1 MGTDQDPYLYPGTAT
16 LRNRLGLTDDGSLN
30 QAERMLTHAR
40 GREAARMAF
49 PLDADGYRALHK
61 HLFQD
66 LYDWAGEDRTV
77 NIGKGGSLFAH
88 APYVANALAAVF
100 KDLASQSH
108 LKGLPREE
116 FYDRLG
122 HHLNE
127 LNAVHPFREG
137 NGRTMRHH
145 AAQIARDAG
154 HSLRIAS
161 IDRQM
166 WMDAS
171 RHGFTTGDHRPLSAI
186 LAAAAHERDEP
197 VTPRTGPGGM
207 AFLPPRDPPTGQRYR
222 LSLDKARSEL
232 ERYLPAARTE
242 AADRL
247 QKLVKDS
254 APASQIAAAR
264 MELAY
269 MRHAKGPVYQSH
281 LLIYLGQRDVDAVI
295 SDKQTPLQRVREI
308 GAALAT
314 RINAQQPAQVQ
325 RAVRSLERP
334 VLPPGQ
340 SPAHD
345 RLADLF
351 LKNAAEQNRSDPR
364 LAGAQAIVDQVQ
376 AVSRQ
381 RGDGPR
387 LMEGTIDA
395 ARTSIAANIR
405 AGRPFEDG
413 LTLPTQYRSKPPAPD
428 KGRGR

>member
-1 MGTDQDPYLYPGTAT
+1 
-16 LRNRLGLTDDGSLN
+16 
-30 QAERMLTHAR
+30 MLSHAR
-40 GREAARMAF
+40 GREAARMVF

-77 NIGKGGSLFAH
+77 DIGKGGILFAH

-100 KDLASQSH
+100 KDLVGQSH

-116 FYDRLG
+116 FFDRLG

-127 LNAVHPFREG
+127 LNAAHPFREG

-161 IDRQM
+161 IDRQL
-166 WMDAS
+166 WMDAL
-171 RHGFTTGDHRPLSAI
+171 RLGFTTGDHRPLSVL
-186 LAAAAHERDEP
+186 LAAAALERVEP
-197 VTPRTGPGGM
+197 AIPRTGPGGI
-207 AFLPPRDPPTGQRYR
+207 AFLPPRDPPTEQRYR
-222 LSLDKARSEL
+222 LSLAKALDEL
-232 ERYLPAARTE
+232 ERYLPAARIE
-242 AADRL
+242 AAERL
-247 QKLVKDS
+247 QKLVKDA
-254 APASQIAAAR
+254 APAAQIAAAR
-264 MELAY
+264 TEQAY

-295 SDKQTPLQRVREI
+295 SDKQTALQRVREI
-308 GAALAT
+308 GAALAS

-345 RLADLF
+345 RLSDLF

-364 LAGAQAIVDQVQ
+364 LAGAQAIVDHVQ

-387 LMEGTIDA
+387 LMEGAIDA

-413 LTLPTQYRSKPPAPD
+413 LTLPAQDRSKPPAPD